1 MAEFSLD
8 TLAIEKSIDE
18 TLTIASNILVVKVR
32 ENTPRDKKRLPKN
45 TIDRKDGKKPF
56 RSSHFKPVQINWHWY
71 EWVTWNLKRSIWMEK
86 VWSWNYAVW
95 IIKWITEEYWKH
107 LEFWTDTMEE
117 RSFLRKWLVDNEKEL
132 ISVMKNNFKILLNKN
147 SHDKT

>member
-8 TLAIEKSIDE
+8 TLAIEKNIDE

-86 VWSWNYAVW
+86 IWSWNYAVW

>member
-18 TLTIASNILVVKVR
+18 SLMITSNLLVAKVR

-56 RSSHFKPVQINWHWY
+56 RSSHYKPVQINWHWSSG
-71 EWVTWNLKRSIWMEK
+71 NS
-86 VWSWNYAVW
+86 
-95 IIKWITEEYWKH
+95 KH
-107 LEFWTDTMEE
+107 GKYNEVRPFTVLSHHL
-117 RSFLRKWLVDNEKEL
+117 RQLPFLRALSSD
-132 ISVMKNNFKILLNKN
+132 F
-147 SHDKT
+147 TT

>member
-95 IIKWITEEYWKH
+95 IIKWVTEEYWKH

>member
-8 TLAIEKSIDE
+8 TLVLEKSIDE

-32 ENTPRDKKRLPKN
+32 ENTPRDKNRLPKK

-95 IIKWITEEYWKH
+95 IIKWVTEEYWKH

>member
-18 TLTIASNILVVKVR
+18 SLMITSNILVTKVR
-32 ENTPRDKKRLPKN
+32 EITPRDKKRLPKN

-56 RSSHFKPVQINWHWY
+56 SHYNPVQINWHWY

-86 VWSWNYAVW
+86 ISSWNYAVW
-95 IIKWITEEYWKH
+95 IIKWVTEEYWKH
-107 LEFWTDTMEE
+107 LEFWTDIMEE
-117 RSFLRKWLVDNEKEL
+117 RSFLRKWLVDNEKQL
-132 ISVMKNNFKILLNKN
+132 ISVMKNNFNILLKKN
-147 SHDKT
+147 SHDTN